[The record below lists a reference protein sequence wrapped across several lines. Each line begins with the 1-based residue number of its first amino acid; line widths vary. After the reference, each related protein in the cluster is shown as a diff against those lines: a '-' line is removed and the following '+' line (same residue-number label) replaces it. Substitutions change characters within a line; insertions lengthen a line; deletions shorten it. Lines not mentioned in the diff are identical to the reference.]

1 MWNPKRWPVLRA
13 FPKAWPPLRFSSL
26 NRSLWDLEGVME
38 GEEIRKEKRKP
49 HSLGLIN
56 YLNKNLQKKRN

>member
-1 MWNPKRWPVLRA
+1 
-13 FPKAWPPLRFSSL
+13 
-26 NRSLWDLEGVME
+26 ME